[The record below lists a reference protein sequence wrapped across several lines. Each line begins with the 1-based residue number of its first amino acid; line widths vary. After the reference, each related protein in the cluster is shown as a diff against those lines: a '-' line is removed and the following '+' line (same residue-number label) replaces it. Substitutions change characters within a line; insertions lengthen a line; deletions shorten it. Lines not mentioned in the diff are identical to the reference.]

1 MTVSEVS
8 EKSFTREEAERTLPL
23 LRLIVRDIV
32 DLHGDL
38 QSRRERLKDLVGGK
52 RQKSRREGDP
62 YADEIREMVAE
73 FAADEQTYRDLF
85 AELQALGV
93 VMHDAGT
100 GAVTFPGRDGARLGW
115 RIGDE
120 HVQAEQPDTTL
131 NLYSPPPPAS
141 RDADGLASE
150 AR

>member
-23 LRLIVRDIV
+23 VRLIVRDIV

-38 QSRRERLKDLVGGK
+38 QSRRERLEGLIGGR

-62 YADEIREMVAE
+62 YADEIRQMVVE
-73 FAADEQTYRDLF
+73 FNADEQTYRELF
-85 AELQALGV
+85 TELQALGI
-93 VMHDAGT
+93 VMNDAGS
-100 GAVTFPGRDGARLGW
+100 GAVTFPGRDGGRLRW

-120 HVQAEQPDTTL
+120 HVQAEQPDNTL
-131 NLYSPPPPAS
+131 NLYSPPPAS

-150 AR
+150 TR